1 MAKEKGIRSYGPGKF
16 ATVLDSYAYELT
28 LDGGADEEES
38 YPQEGSGWY
47 GLVWVDPDTRRA
59 VREIAEADM
68 GPLTEEEEEL
78 LADTSA
84 VVLFERSDGIVEV
97 DWFDDKEE
105 AEEEWAD
112 ILVDTEGDEDEEED
126 D

>member
-1 MAKEKGIRSYGPGKF
+1 MAKDKGIRSYGPGKF

-28 LDGGADEEES
+28 LDGGADEEAS